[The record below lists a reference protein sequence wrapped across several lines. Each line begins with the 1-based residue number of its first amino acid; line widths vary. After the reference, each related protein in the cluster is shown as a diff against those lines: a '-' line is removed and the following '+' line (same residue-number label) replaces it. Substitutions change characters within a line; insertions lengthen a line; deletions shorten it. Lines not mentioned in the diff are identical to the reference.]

1 MRLGAGYVVIADM
14 TTFRDIYLLVARIL
28 LGVVLIAHGWQ
39 KFNEWTL
46 PGTAEAFAGMGVPLP
61 EVTSAIAAI
70 VELVGGLLIIAGAFT
85 PIVGVIVALQML
97 GAYFFAHMGNGVFVD
112 NGGFEL
118 VGVIAAASL
127 ALAGAGAGRFS
138 ADQLIDTRRAT
149 R

>member
-1 MRLGAGYVVIADM
+1 M
-14 TTFRDIYLLVARIL
+14 LVARIL

-46 PGTAEAFAGMGVPLP
+46 PGTAEAFAGMGVPLA

-70 VELVGGLLIIAGAFT
+70 VELVGGLLIIAGACT
-85 PIVGVIVALQML
+85 PMVGVIAALQML

-138 ADQLIDTRRAT
+138 ADQLIDARRAT

>member
-1 MRLGAGYVVIADM
+1 M

-85 PIVGVIVALQML
+85 PFVGVIVALQML

-138 ADQLIDTRRAT
+138 ADQLIDARRAT

>member
-1 MRLGAGYVVIADM
+1 M
-14 TTFRDIYLLVARIL
+14 TLPAMTVRPAARDALLLVSRVL

>member
-1 MRLGAGYVVIADM
+1 MATFKDISLLIA
-14 TTFRDIYLLVARIL
+14 RVL
-28 LGVVLIAHGWQ
+28 LGIILIAHGWQ
-39 KFNEWTL
+39 KFSEWAL
-46 PGTAEAFAGMGVPLP
+46 LGTAEAFAGMGVPAP
-61 EVTSAIAAI
+61 TFSSAIAAI
-70 VELVGGLLIIAGAFT
+70 VELFGGVLILAGAFT

-97 GAYFFAHMGNGVFVD
+97 GAFFFAHMGNGVFVD

-138 ADQLIDTRRAT
+138 VDQLIDARRAT